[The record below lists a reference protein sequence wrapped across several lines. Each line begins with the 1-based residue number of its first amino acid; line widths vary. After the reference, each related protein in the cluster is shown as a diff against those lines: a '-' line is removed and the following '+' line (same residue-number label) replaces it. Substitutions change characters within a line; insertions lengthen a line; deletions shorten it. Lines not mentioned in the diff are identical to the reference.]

1 MKKYRIELENDQG
14 GTVVTNLKYYTIS
27 QMLKNNYDFVTY
39 FDKNGETIYE
49 CTDEMYLDFLL
60 TYEKSKTDFF
70 GFKLL
75 EIV

>member
-14 GTVVTNLKYYTIS
+14 GTVVTNLKYYAIS

-39 FDKNGETIYE
+39 DDKNGETICE
-49 CTDEMYLDFLL
+49 CTNEIYLDFLL
-60 TYEKSKTDFF
+60 TYEKISFDFF